1 MKKILMVII
10 VALAGISVTNA
21 MEMRDYNVLYKL
33 NDNTVFNSLV
43 RYLDINDSQ
52 ADQLAYVFELTQE
65 KLNRANL
72 RSDLSAAEKAMYF
85 NLGNAKY
92 ILSENQY
99 RKYLIILNVSRFSN
113 YEEYIADNK

>member
-1 MKKILMVII
+1 MKKILLVII
-10 VALAGISVTNA
+10 VALTSFSATNA

-43 RYLDINDSQ
+43 KYLEVNESQ
-52 ADQLAYVFELTQE
+52 ADQLSYVFELTQR
-65 KLNRANL
+65 KLNQANL

-92 ILSENQY
+92 ILSDSQY